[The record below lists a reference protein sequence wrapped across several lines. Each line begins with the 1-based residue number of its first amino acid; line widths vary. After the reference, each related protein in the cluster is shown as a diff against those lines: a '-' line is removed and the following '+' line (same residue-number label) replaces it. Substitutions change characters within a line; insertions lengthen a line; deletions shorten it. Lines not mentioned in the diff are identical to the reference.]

1 MEGDS
6 VTLNPDL
13 TQIQR
18 GDLKWRF
25 GQILIAQINTQDN
38 ERKYYNDSADGRF
51 RGRMELNQTGSLSI
65 INTRTEHTGR
75 YEVYSMN
82 SITPLYKLRLTVYG
96 EESLFDV
103 CCFFSYSHFW
113 LMDLLQKCAWT

>member
-1 MEGDS
+1 MFGVDGEKSVSVTEGDS
-6 VTLNPDL
+6 VTLNPDP

-18 GDLKWRF
+18 GVLKWRF
-25 GQILIAQINTQDN
+25 KQFLIAQINTQDN

-51 RGRMELNQTGSLSI
+51 RGRLKLNQTGSLSI

-82 SITPLYKLRLTVYG
+82 SIPLNKFRLTVYG
-96 EESLFDV
+96 EKSFTLPV
-103 CCFFSYSHFW
+103 LCVH
-113 LMDLLQKCAWT
+113 L